1 MKAITLLLIFSLFSF
16 QDLFS
21 QDWDKT
27 KLERYFDLI
36 EGEDRAMGSVML
48 MQNGEVV
55 YYRNFGYADR
65 EQKQAI
71 DQESKFRTGS
81 ISKTFTST
89 LIFKTIEEGKLD
101 LGQSID
107 KFFPELEK
115 ADEIT
120 ISDLLNHRSG
130 IFSLTSQPD
139 YLSWNTE
146 PKNREDLYSIIL
158 KGRRVFEPGSKA
170 EYSNSNYVLLTW
182 VLEDIYQKPYSEL
195 LAKIISKPLGLE
207 NTYVGKA
214 FSPENGEV
222 NSYKFPGKWIQ
233 ESITDMSIPLGAG
246 AVVSTPQDLSHFI
259 RSLMQGKIIS
269 EESLSS
275 MTEIK
280 DNYGR
285 GIFKIP
291 FYEDFAFGH
300 DGGIDGFRSNL
311 SYFPERDLAY
321 CLTLNG
327 VSFDPNQISIAVLSA
342 FFGKEFELPVF
353 KDISLTEEELDKMA
367 GTYAAPGFPLDITIR
382 REHMSLMAQATGQPE
397 FPLEYE
403 EDNKFVFKMAN
414 LSLEFF
420 PETEEMSFEQ
430 GPLKFMMKKKE

>member
-1 MKAITLLLIFSLFSF
+1 MKALTLFLVFSLFTY
-16 QDLFS
+16 QHLFS
-21 QDWDKT
+21 QDWDQT
-27 KLERYFDLI
+27 KLEKYFDLL
-36 EGEDRAMGSVML
+36 EAEDRAMGSVVL

-55 YYRNFGYADR
+55 YIRNFGYANR
-65 EQKQAI
+65 EQKQ
-71 DQESKFRTGS
+71 
-81 ISKTFTST
+81 
-89 LIFKTIEEGKLD
+89 
-101 LGQSID
+101 
-107 KFFPELEK
+107 
-115 ADEIT
+115 
-120 ISDLLNHRSG
+120 
-130 IFSLTSQPD
+130 
-139 YLSWNTE
+139 E
-146 PKNREDLYSIIL
+146 P
-158 KGRRVFEPGSKA
+158 F
-170 EYSNSNYVLLTW
+170 
-182 VLEDIYQKPYSEL
+182 
-195 LAKIISKPLGLE
+195 
-207 NTYVGKA
+207 
-214 FSPENGEV
+214 
-222 NSYKFPGKWIQ
+222 
-233 ESITDMSIPLGAG
+233 TDMSIPLGAG
-246 AVVSTPQDLSHFI
+246 AIVSTPEDLSHFI

-280 DNYGR
+280 NNYGR

-367 GTYAAPGFPLDITIR
+367 GTYAASGFPLEITIR

-397 FPLEYE
+397 FLLEYE
-403 EDNKFVFKMAN
+403 EGNRFVFKMAN

-430 GPLKFMMKKKE
+430 GALKFMMKKKN